1 METLIKIWKTIPMPE
16 DVTVTEKRIG
26 VPVGYRRPT
35 DRRSV
40 DYLVTHDFFATGAVI
55 HCSTA

>member
-1 METLIKIWKTIPMPE
+1 MPE